1 MTTKTTAVGGAHSAA
16 NQQNHS
22 HLRLTLKIAAVL
34 ALISGSV
41 AFYGCV
47 TAQAPVAAAPL
58 PTSPWGDRYAY
69 SYEPKV
75 QQGKSVP
82 INIAVVDPY
91 YRHDENTLKM
101 KLYSKV
107 AKGFSA
113 SMGVDLDKIL
123 IKKGFTASGP
133 FPALDEITYSEKK
146 GATVTLY
153 PQIFITAEVKL
164 GDTWRYPVYA
174 APSDGSV
181 PVASQQAAAQQ
192 AMMRKRSAFGA
203 APVPTAGPNITVAER
218 DFKMTITGWISFE
231 MREPLSSEKLWIK
244 KLELDTVE
252 LKGVEIFATEAQYSE
267 VNQGILGVQQVFAG
281 YKTTDKQLF
290 DGKADA
296 MADYLKTNY
305 PVIMSKFE
313 TYLDAD
319 ELLSLK
325 EKAKEIRD
333 RGNFKL

>member
-1 MTTKTTAVGGAHSAA
+1 MNTMTMLERAA
-16 NQQNHS
+16 DFATNHS
-22 HLRLTLKIAAVL
+22 RLRLTFKIAVVL
-34 ALISGSV
+34 ALVSGSV
-41 AFYGCV
+41 SFLGCV
-47 TAQAPVAAAPL
+47 SAPPPVAAAPL
-58 PTSPWGDRYAY
+58 PTSPWGDKYAY
-69 SYEPKV
+69 SYEPKL

-164 GDTWRYPVYA
+164 ADTWRYPTYA
-174 APSDGSV
+174 APGDGSV
-181 PVASQQAAAQQ
+181 PMAPQQAAERG
-192 AMMRKRSAFGA
+192 MMRKRSAFGA
-203 APVPTAGPNITVAER
+203 AAAPGPVAGPNITVAER

-231 MREPLSSEKLWIK
+231 MREPLSGEKLWIK
-244 KLELDTVE
+244 KLELETVE
-252 LKGVEIFATEAQYSE
+252 LKGIEIFGTEAQYTE
-267 VNQGILGVQQVFAG
+267 INQGLLGVQQVFAG
-281 YKTTDKQLF
+281 WKTTDKQLF

-305 PVIMSKFE
+305 QVIMSKFE

>member
-1 MTTKTTAVGGAHSAA
+1 MTTKTTIENGAHSAA

-41 AFYGCV
+41 SFLGCV
-47 TAQAPVAAAPL
+47 TAPEPVAAAPL
-58 PTSPWGDRYAY
+58 PTSPWGEKYAY
-69 SYEPKV
+69 SYEPK
-75 QQGKSVP
+75 QEQSKTVP
-82 INIAVVDPY
+82 VTVAVVNAF
-91 YRHDENTLKM
+91 YRHDENSLKM

-123 IKKGFTASGP
+123 IKKGFTATGP
-133 FPALDEITYSEKK
+133 FAGLDEITYSQKK

-164 GDTWRYPVYA
+164 ADACRNVVYA
-174 APSDGSV
+174 APNDGSV
-181 PVASQQAAAQQ
+181 PIAPPQAEGR
-192 AMMRKRSAFGA
+192 MMKKRSAFAPA
-203 APVPTAGPNITVAER
+203 AVPTAGPNITVAER

-231 MREPLSSEKLWIK
+231 MHEPLSGEKLWIK

-252 LKGVEIFATEAQYSE
+252 LKGVEIFATEPQYTE

-281 YKTTDKQLF
+281 YKTTDKLLF

-296 MADYLKTNY
+296 MADYLKTAY

-313 TYLDAD
+313 TYLDSD

>member
-1 MTTKTTAVGGAHSAA
+1 MGTTMKVETHTVNNRRNLAP
-16 NQQNHS
+16 
-22 HLRLTLKIAAVL
+22 LRLALKTAALL
-34 ALISGSV
+34 AVISTSV

-47 TAQAPVAAAPL
+47 TAPEPVAAAPL
-58 PTSPWGDRYAY
+58 PTSPWGDKYAY
-69 SYEPKV
+69 SYEPKL

-82 INIAVVDPY
+82 VNIAVVDPY
-91 YRHDENTLKM
+91 YRHDENTLKL

-164 GDTWRYPVYA
+164 GDKWRYPTYA
-174 APSDGSV
+174 APNDGSV
-181 PVASQQAAAQQ
+181 PVAPQPRPEGR
-192 AMMRKRSAFGA
+192 MMKKRSAMGA
-203 APVPTAGPNITVAER
+203 MSGSTGGSNITVAER
-218 DFKMTITGWISFE
+218 DFKITITGWISFE
-231 MREPLSSEKLWIK
+231 MREPLSGEKLWIK

-252 LKGVEIFATEAQYSE
+252 LKGVEIFATEAQYTE
-267 VNQGILGVQQVFAG
+267 VNQGLLGVQQVFAG
-281 YKTTDKQLF
+281 WKTTDKMLF

-305 PVIMSKFE
+305 PVIMGKFE
-313 TYLDAD
+313 TYLDSE